1 LNNFIRLRIQ
11 STMCGKPGHNLLGND
26 TVCPLFC
33 SSSFATEGKRTGSNS
48 VRRTK
53 FKKPHPMLLN
63 ENQKPVQKIML
74 EIEPPEVILK
84 SGERSTIQVVD
95 EVKVSNDEWKNETKI
110 TDTEPPGKIGETL
123 SFVDAK
129 SKNEHFDR
137 PFCIDSDGG
146 KANDLY
152 FPIVDRRSLS
162 INRDVGLLTPEAC
175 TSISMSKIGL
185 ASPSSSTD
193 FRERKKG
200 DGCKSLTTSF
210 EELVDGG
217 EYKQIQ
223 NGDECQLSSP
233 SRKSVNT
240 AEEIGFPECSC
251 DNLSTSS
258 ESGGSNQFSK
268 ECLIPSK
275 PEAFSD
281 SKIIDDSQEK
291 VVESVIKDLHVVTQ
305 SDQSHPLNIKEQS
318 VNSFKSLDE
327 IESHQVRSPISKIN
341 LGNSESKRH
350 TVLSIA
356 SVSAR
361 DVFARHESL
370 SVHDIFSTTIEDE
383 IPMTHDYLRPSI
395 LSPKMEFLPMTG
407 KFLKGTSSDTD
418 ENSFISDKSSGSDK
432 KAVFHNSSRGAVS
445 SMDQDYFK
453 NGREFGREANAL
465 KSDTPRSRDLTL
477 EVGNVAPHEDKSAE
491 ESSWLSPLSGI
502 IGKLI

>member
-1 LNNFIRLRIQ
+1 LGLPHLAAQRI
-11 STMCGKPGHNLLGND
+11 
-26 TVCPLFC
+26 
-33 SSSFATEGKRTGSNS
+33 
-48 VRRTK
+48 
-53 FKKPHPMLLN
+53 
-63 ENQKPVQKIML
+63 
-74 EIEPPEVILK
+74 
-84 SGERSTIQVVD
+84 SG
-95 EVKVSNDEWKNETKI
+95 
-110 TDTEPPGKIGETL
+110 
-123 SFVDAK
+123 
-129 SKNEHFDR
+129 
-137 PFCIDSDGG
+137 
-146 KANDLY
+146 
-152 FPIVDRRSLS
+152 
-162 INRDVGLLTPEAC
+162 
-175 TSISMSKIGL
+175 
-185 ASPSSSTD
+185 
-193 FRERKKG
+193 RKKKC
-200 DGCKSLTTSF
+200 DGSKSLTTNF
-210 EELVDGG
+210 GALVDGG
-217 EYKQIQ
+217 DYKPIE
-223 NGDECQLSSP
+223 NGDECHLSS
-233 SRKSVNT
+233 STRKSVNT
-240 AEEIGFPECSC
+240 AEKIRFPECSC
-251 DNLSTSS
+251 DNSSTSS
-258 ESGGSNQFSK
+258 ESGESNQFSK

-275 PEAFSD
+275 PEAFLD
-281 SKIIDDSQEK
+281 TKIVEDSQEK

-305 SDQSHPLNIKEQS
+305 LDQSHPLNIKEQS

-327 IESHQVRSPISKIN
+327 IESHQVRSPISNICN
-341 LGNSESKRH
+341 LGNSENKRH

-356 SVSAR
+356 SVSTR

-453 NGREFGREANAL
+453 NGRELGREANAL